1 MKALT
6 AAEMRQV
13 DLLTTERYGIPSLR
27 LMENAGTRFFE
38 FLRSSY
44 GDLAASHAA
53 VLCGKGNNGGDG
65 FVAARLLQEKGLK
78 PVVYLFSRQDAV
90 PGDASENLARLKKSG
105 AKIQEITSCEN
116 WEQAR
121 REIAKSRLI
130 VDALLGTGLKGKVE
144 GLLASV
150 VRSEER
156 RVGKECRSRWSP
168 YH

>member
-78 PVVYLFSRQDAV
+78 AVVYLFSIQDAV
-90 PGDASENLARLKKSG
+90 PGDASD
-105 AKIQEITSCEN
+105 T
-116 WEQAR
+116 
-121 REIAKSRLI
+121 
-130 VDALLGTGLKGKVE
+130 
-144 GLLASV
+144 LASLTLTV
-150 VRSEER
+150 AKR
-156 RVGKECRSRWSP
+156 KQI
-168 YH
+168 

>member
-6 AAEMRQV
+6 AAEMRRV

-44 GDLAASHAA
+44 GDVAASHAA

-65 FVAARLLQEKGLK
+65 FVAARLLQEKGLN
-78 PVVYLFSRQDAV
+78 PIVCLFSRQDAV
-90 PGDASENLARLKKSG
+90 HGDASENLARLKKSG
-105 AKIQEITSCEN
+105 AKIQEVTSCEN

-121 REIAKSRLI
+121 REIAKSRLN
-130 VDALLGTGLKGKVE
+130 VDALLGMGLKGKVE
-144 GLLASV
+144 GLAASGGDDV
-150 VRSEER
+150 NKIPREDTCVE
-156 RVGKECRSRWSP
+156 P
-168 YH
+168 

>member
-13 DLLTTERYGIPSLR
+13 DLLTTERYGIPSLQ

-90 PGDASENLARLKKSG
+90 PGDGSENLERLRRSG
-105 AKIQEITSCEN
+105 AETQDIAAGGN

-121 REIAKSRLI
+121 LSIA
-130 VDALLGTGLKGKVE
+130 
-144 GLLASV
+144 
-150 VRSEER
+150 
-156 RVGKECRSRWSP
+156 
-168 YH
+168 

>member
-13 DLLTTERYGIPSLR
+13 DLLTTERYGIPSLQ

-78 PVVYLFSRQDAV
+78 PVVYLFSRDRKSTRLNSSHGYLSYAV
-90 PGDASENLARLKKSG
+90 FCLQKK
-105 AKIQEITSCEN
+105 KTS
-116 WEQAR
+116 W
-121 REIAKSRLI
+121 
-130 VDALLGTGLKGKVE
+130 
-144 GLLASV
+144 
-150 VRSEER
+150 RSA
-156 RVGKECRSRWSP
+156 
-168 YH
+168 